1 MTTPTADLPARAPA
15 TGSSPIDAVPDMRA
29 TAKWMLAALSA
40 VGAVLLAGVPLT
52 AMRSAA
58 STGRLLFAVAGLAVA
73 LAGVGWALWV
83 TSEALMPRL
92 VSYQDLHGPRFAE
105 IKAAIAAQPEL
116 FLGPSARPGPSVLSD
131 FDKDCVTHR
140 QALQDVTRLLA
151 VETDPTRRQ
160 ALSAA
165 RRQAASWVAEDYARL
180 SRLAALMYAWDVRA
194 GVRRARVHTFVGCG
208 ITLIGA
214 LCLVLSTAEADT
226 ATRTPA
232 PVSAVSPS
240 APGSVV
246 ATPGGAGR

>member
-1 MTTPTADLPARAPA
+1 MTTPTADLPGRAPA
-15 TGSSPIDAVPDMRA
+15 AGSSPIDAVPDMRA
-29 TAKWMLAALSA
+29 TAKWMLAALAA

-92 VSYQDLHGPRFAE
+92 VSYQDLSGERFAE
-105 IKAAIAAQPEL
+105 IRSAIEAQPEL
-116 FLGPSARPGPSVLSD
+116 FLGPSARRGPRALPD
-131 FDKDCVTHR
+131 FNQNCAANR
-140 QALQDVTRLLA
+140 EALQNVTRLLA
-151 VETDPTRRQ
+151 AETDPGRRE
-160 ALSAA
+160 ALAAA
-165 RRQAASWVAEDYARL
+165 RRQAASWVADDYARI

-214 LCLVLSTAEADT
+214 LCLVLSTSGADT
-226 ATRTPA
+226 AAKTPA
-232 PVSAVSPS
+232 PVFAVSPS
-240 APGSVV
+240 ASGTGAAMPG
-246 ATPGGAGR
+246 AAGR